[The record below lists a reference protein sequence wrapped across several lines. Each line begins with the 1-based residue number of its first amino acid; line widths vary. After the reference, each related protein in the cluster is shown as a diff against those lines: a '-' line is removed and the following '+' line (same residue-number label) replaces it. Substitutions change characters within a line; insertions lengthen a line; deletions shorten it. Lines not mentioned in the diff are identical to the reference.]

1 MLNVSAE
8 KRKLKR
14 TYLRKGDPS
23 LVLISSFITHV
34 KYLGWSDERIKKI
47 LVDARSQNYNYL
59 YSTLKRA
66 IE

>member
-1 MLNVSAE
+1 VLNLSTE

-47 LVDARSQNYNYL
+47 LADARSQNYNYL